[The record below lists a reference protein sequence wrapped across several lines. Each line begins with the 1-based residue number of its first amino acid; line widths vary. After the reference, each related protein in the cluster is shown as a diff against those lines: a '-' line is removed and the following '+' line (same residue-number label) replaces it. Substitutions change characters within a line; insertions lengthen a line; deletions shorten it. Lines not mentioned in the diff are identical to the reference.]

1 MTNLNPNIFA
11 IYVIFISV
19 IAIIFACV
27 KDCINKRNN
36 RNNIINNDIN
46 NDNDNNDI
54 PPQYDSKSS
63 LPSYNAINI

>member
-1 MTNLNPNIFA
+1 MNNFNHNIFA

-27 KDCINKRNN
+27 KDCINN
-36 RNNIINNDIN
+36 RNHINRINNNIDNN
-46 NDNDNNDI
+46 NDDNNEI
-54 PPQYDSKSS
+54 PPQYNSKSS